1 MKKIFFSFALIVF
14 AASVNAQDIFHNT
27 VRIEFEKTV
36 YVKQLFKA
44 IEPEW
49 YEMIKD
55 RVPETSITYFDF
67 IGDSTH
73 SLYKPGR
80 EVQYDPK
87 SWFQGIADKNMVY
100 NDYQTGT

>member
-1 MKKIFFSFALIVF
+1 MIMKKISLFFFFFCLVLMTQAQTLFHS
-14 AASVNAQDIFHNT
+14 SVK
-27 VRIEFEKTV
+27 VEFEKTV

-55 RVPETSITYFDF
+55 RLPETSITYFDF

-73 SLYKPGR
+73 SLYRPGR
-80 EVQYDPK
+80 ETQFDPR
-87 SWFQGIADKNMVY
+87 SWFQGIADKNVV
-100 NDYQTGT
+100 